1 MQYKT
6 ILSERKDA
14 VEILYLNRPEVLNAL
29 SWEMRGELV
38 HFLHRAAGDD
48 EIRVL
53 IITGKGRAFS
63 AGADLNEFKRAYE
76 VYKEGR
82 SEGKFT
88 HTDLP
93 RAFIDFPK
101 PSIAAINGIAVGF
114 GTTVTLA
121 CDIRIA
127 SELAQF
133 SCAFVRVG
141 LTPEFGSSYFL
152 TRLLGYGKAAEL
164 VLTAKT
170 IDAQEALQIG
180 LVNRVVGHENL
191 LREAEKMAHEI
202 SQMPVG
208 AVRMAKQTLRHG
220 YHSTLEQVLD
230 YESLIFRYCTRT
242 EEHYEAVLNIMEQI
256 KGSKI

>member
-29 SWEMRGELV
+29 SWEMRGELL

-48 EIRVL
+48 GVRVL

-76 VYKEGR
+76 LYKEGR
-82 SEGKFT
+82 SEGEFT

-93 RAFIDFPK
+93 KAFIDFPK
-101 PSIAAINGIAVGF
+101 PCIAAVNGAAVGF

-133 SCAFVRVG
+133 SCAFVRAG
-141 LTPEFGSSYFL
+141 LTPEFGSSYF
-152 TRLLGYGKAAEL
+152 
-164 VLTAKT
+164 
-170 IDAQEALQIG
+170 
-180 LVNRVVGHENL
+180 
-191 LREAEKMAHEI
+191 
-202 SQMPVG
+202 
-208 AVRMAKQTLRHG
+208 VR
-220 YHSTLEQVLD
+220 
-230 YESLIFRYCTRT
+230 
-242 EEHYEAVLNIMEQI
+242 
-256 KGSKI
+256 